1 MLSARRVVPVSWQR
15 SQASPEGSTVRI
27 ITCSMAKELEKPGVD
42 NVGEWWLVSTLGT
55 GTLFRRSNEGPM
67 FRRSAI
73 LKVCYCDCDLIC
85 MARAANL

>member
-1 MLSARRVVPVSWQR
+1 
-15 SQASPEGSTVRI
+15 
-27 ITCSMAKELEKPGVD
+27 MAKELEKPGVD

-85 MARAANL
+85 MARAANLWPILYRTARYFYNLSG